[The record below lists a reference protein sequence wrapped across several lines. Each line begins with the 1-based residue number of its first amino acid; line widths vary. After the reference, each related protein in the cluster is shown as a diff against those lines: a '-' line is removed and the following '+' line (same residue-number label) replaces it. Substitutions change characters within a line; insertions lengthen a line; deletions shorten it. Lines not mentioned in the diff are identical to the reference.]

1 MTVIATRAAPRLERR
16 LYDPTLLAPRDARR
30 FVDDLLGRWGWDGAR
45 ATVALLTSELVTD
58 ALRQAPTCIAL
69 HVELADDTVRIEVSD
84 DPGLIADASA
94 GRLER
99 QVARRLLE
107 KLARS
112 WGSDLDRRRTT
123 TWFSMHTDDP
133 CHDAISFAHRD
144 PELALRGVQR

>member
-1 MTVIATRAAPRLERR
+1 MTVIATKGAPRLERR
-16 LYDPTLLAPRDARR
+16 QYDPTPLAPRDARR
-30 FVDDLLGRWGWDGAR
+30 FVDDLLDRWGWEGAG

-69 HVELADDTVRIEVSD
+69 HVELAGDSVRVEVSG
-84 DPGLIADASA
+84 DPGLIEDASA

-123 TWFSMHTDDP
+123 TWFSMHTDDTD
-133 CHDAISFAHRD
+133 HDATAFRHRAL
-144 PELALRGVQR
+144 ELA